1 MKLTKL
7 SHRATAL
14 VTIVL
19 LVGIST
25 GCRSMRELPAQ
36 TAPTQPPTWQV
47 QPGDTIRVTLANG
60 RRVRFKVAA
69 VDNVALVAVNG
80 NRYPLTGVTRVERR
94 QFSGGRTAVLVIGGF
109 LVAALT
115 AVVIAGGAI
124 LAGSV

>member
-1 MKLTKL
+1 MKLTQL

-14 VTIVL
+14 VMIVL

-47 QPGDTIRVTLANG
+47 KQGDTIRVTLANG

-69 VDNVALVAVNG
+69 VDNDALVAVNG
-80 NRYPLTGVTRVERR
+80 NRYQLTGVTRVERR
-94 QFSGGRTAVLVIGGF
+94 QFSGGRTVLVIGGF
-109 LVAALT
+109 LVAA
-115 AVVIAGGAI
+115 AVVIAGSAI
-124 LAGSV
+124 LVIPG